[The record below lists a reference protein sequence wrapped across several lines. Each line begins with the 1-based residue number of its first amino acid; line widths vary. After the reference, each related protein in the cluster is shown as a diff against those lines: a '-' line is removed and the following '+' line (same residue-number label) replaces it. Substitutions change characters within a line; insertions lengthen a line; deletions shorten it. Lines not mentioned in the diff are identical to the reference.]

1 MLQNYAR
8 KDVIAI
14 DKVSFDFKYMDQMA
28 AAEVKERPNT
38 GCYIYG
44 LYLEGCRWD
53 PMTHMLAES
62 RPK

>member
-1 MLQNYAR
+1 
-8 KDVIAI
+8 
-14 DKVSFDFKYMDQMA
+14 MDHMT
-28 AAEVKERPNT
+28 AAEVKERPIT

-53 PMTHMLAES
+53 PITHMLAES